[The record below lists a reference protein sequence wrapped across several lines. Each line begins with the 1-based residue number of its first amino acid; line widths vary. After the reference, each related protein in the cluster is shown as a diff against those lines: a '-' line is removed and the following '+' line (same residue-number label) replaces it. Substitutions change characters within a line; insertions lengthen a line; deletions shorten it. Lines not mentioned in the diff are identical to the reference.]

1 LKLPSS
7 PNPSSGPP
15 QSGLVIS
22 FFNKKHEFFYL
33 IIHEGYLW
41 FYAWIWVVFV
51 IIIAVV
57 FQGFFAWKC
66 IKIIFFSF
74 LKIYFWYQ
82 HIKTIQKHKKKK
94 SFEEEINFFEKHSH
108 GAKTNRTLKLTLFYG
123 FMIYWWRCGLFF
135 NLKSYFSKLILKK
148 KSVRYLVDSSR
159 GEKVLHPLRR
169 QVIDLN
175 IPGQQQVEQNPTPIW
190 PLPSLFT

>member
-51 IIIAVV
+51 IVIAIV

-82 HIKTIQKHKKKK
+82 HIKTIQKHKKK
-94 SFEEEINFFEKHSH
+94 IIWRRNQFFW
-108 GAKTNRTLKLTLFYG
+108 KTQS
-123 FMIYWWRCGLFF
+123 RCKDKQDF
-135 NLKSYFSKLILKK
+135 K
-148 KSVRYLVDSSR
+148 VDSI
-159 GEKVLHPLRR
+159 LWFY
-169 QVIDLN
+169 DLLMEMWF
-175 IPGQQQVEQNPTPIW
+175 I
-190 PLPSLFT
+190 F